1 MRPINL
7 IPPEERR
14 ARDGAS
20 RTGPIAFVLVGA
32 LALLL
37 IGVVM
42 VVSASNDISDR
53 EAEVGKLEA
62 QKAEAVAAAEEL
74 APYASFQQVAE
85 ARTETVSGLADS
97 RFDWARMIRELSLI
111 LPSGVYLSSLTGSA
125 GGGGE
130 SEVSGPSLTLSGC
143 APGQEGV
150 AVFVSA
156 LKEIDGV
163 TRVGLQNSAL
173 AEGEGGETAA
183 GGFCQVGNKAL
194 FDILV
199 AFDAAPPSPNG
210 AEGAVELPGEEEA
223 GEEEGEEGEEDEA
236 GDEATGEAEGGEA
249 AAVVGGEA
257 TG

>member
-85 ARTETVSGLADS
+85 ARTETVSSLADS
-97 RFDWARMIRELSLI
+97 RFDWARMIRELSLV

-125 GGGGE
+125 GGGE

-143 APGQEGV
+143 ASGQEGV

-183 GGFCQVGNKAL
+183 GGFCQFGNKAL

-210 AEGAVELPGEEEA
+210 AEGASEPPSE
-223 GEEEGEEGEEDEA
+223 EEEGEEAEA
-236 GDEATGEAEGGEA
+236 GDDEATGEDQSGEA
-249 AAVVGGEA
+249 AAAVGGEA